1 MKNAVIYGAIIGVLS
16 GIWIFT
22 MHLLGISTKP
32 TTEFQ
37 PIEITSIIV
46 PIVGLFWGVRS
57 YREKELG
64 GRITFLEALIEGW
77 KILLVGGIISIFFAI
92 LFINYVTA
100 GSISDFSAQI
110 FGALLVGLL
119 SSLVI
124 ALLTMNKSSNL

>member
-16 GIWIFT
+16 GIWIFA

-57 YREKELG
+57 YRENELG
-64 GRITFLEALIEGW
+64 GYITFLEALMEGW

-92 LFINYVTA
+92 LFINYIAA
-100 GSISDFSAQI
+100 GSITDFSGQI

-119 SSLVI
+119 SSLGI
-124 ALLTMNKSSNL
+124 SLLTMKSKKNP